1 MAAGG
6 PGLRC
11 VGGPSPHRGRS
22 RRHRRR
28 RAGRARSRP
37 FAVELVAAV
46 EGGRLADP
54 DDAGYALSL
63 AAEARELA
71 GDHEDALALS
81 ARAATTGEGTVDA
94 TWLQAIHAE
103 RLLRLGREDEGMAA
117 LAALRPLLHRDV
129 DAVGPV
135 VEALTETGRA
145 ELAEQWVT
153 AAMLTAMEREDRAT
167 DGSDEQLEVAAVV
180 DELVMTRRDVR
191 AGLGRVPDEYD
202 TLADDLDAAP
212 DLVFYPEAA
221 FTQLLAAQ
229 PEAADDL
236 GRDWDAHR
244 AIIEGELQ
252 AADAE
257 GEVLEVEVA
266 TPELLAAMLADDDEG
281 HRSGA
286 RPPPP
291 VAPGPQRP
299 VLVRLPG
306 EVQEVLS
313 APRARPGRGAPP
325 PAATVA
331 PQHRAESR
339 AAAQRAGAGR
349 AGGHPHSERGAE
361 VVGTRHPAPSR
372 PAEQGAL
379 SVTPVV
385 RGLISGR
392 SARGPAPVPCPPR
405 PRGPSA
411 ERW

>member
-1 MAAGG
+1 MAPLLTADDLDGIG
-6 PGLRC
+6 
-11 VGGPSPHRGRS
+11 
-22 RRHRRR
+22 
-28 RAGRARSRP
+28 ADAQAARDPRP

-71 GDHEDALALS
+71 GEHEEALALS
-81 ARAATTGEGTVDA
+81 ARAATTGEGTVDG

-229 PEAADDL
+229 PEAADEL

-244 AIIEGELQ
+244 AIDRGRAAGRRRRGRGLGGRGRDPR
-252 AADAE
+252 AARRDAGGRRRDAGADA
-257 GEVLEVEVA
+257 
-266 TPELLAAMLADDDEG
+266 PEPGPRLPWPPGRNDPCWCGSRAKYKKCCLPRGRDRAEEMRRRPRR
-281 HRSGA
+281 RSCRSPSSRSPPSRR
-286 RPPPP
+286 RPP
-291 VAPGPQRP
+291 R
-299 VLVRLPG
+299 
-306 EVQEVLS
+306 
-313 APRARPGRGAPP
+313 RARRRRRRNASSSAV
-325 PAATVA
+325 PA
-331 PQHRAESR
+331 R
-339 AAAQRAGAGR
+339 GAGR
-349 AGGHPHSERGAE
+349 AERW
-361 VVGTRHPAPSR
+361 
-372 PAEQGAL
+372 
-379 SVTPVV
+379 TP
-385 RGLISGR
+385 R
-392 SARGPAPVPCPPR
+392 SA
-405 PRGPSA
+405 SA
-411 ERW
+411 G

>member
-1 MAAGG
+1 MAPLLTADDLDGIG
-6 PGLRC
+6 
-11 VGGPSPHRGRS
+11 
-22 RRHRRR
+22 
-28 RAGRARSRP
+28 ADAQAARDPRP
-37 FAVELVAAV
+37 FAVELVDAV

-71 GDHEDALALS
+71 GDHEEALALS

-135 VEALTETGRA
+135 VEALTEAGRA

-153 AAMLTAMEREDRAT
+153 AAMLTAMEREERAT

-212 DLVFYPEAA
+212 DLVFLPEAA

-229 PEAADDL
+229 PEAAAEL

-244 AIIEGELQ
+244 AIVEGELQ

-266 TPELLAAMLADDDEG
+266 TPELLAAMLSDDDDDAATAPE
-281 HRSGA
+281 
-286 RPPPP
+286 
-291 VAPGPQRP
+291 PGP
-299 VLVRLPG
+299 RLPW
-306 EVQEVLS
+306 
-313 APRARPGRGAPP
+313 PPGRNDPCWCGSRAKYKKCCLPRGR
-325 PAATVA
+325 
-331 PQHRAESR
+331 HRAEDAPQPATVEPEPVEPEPAPTATPS
-339 AAAQRAGAGR
+339 AAPAS
-349 AGGHPHSERGAE
+349 SERVIQRRSGPR
-361 VVGTRHPAPSR
+361 TR
-372 PAEQGAL
+372 
-379 SVTPVV
+379 
-385 RGLISGR
+385 
-392 SARGPAPVPCPPR
+392 AR
-405 PRGPSA
+405 
-411 ERW
+411 

>member
-1 MAAGG
+1 MAPLLTADDLDGIG
-6 PGLRC
+6 
-11 VGGPSPHRGRS
+11 
-22 RRHRRR
+22 
-28 RAGRARSRP
+28 ADAQAARDPRP
-37 FAVELVAAV
+37 FAVELVDAV

-71 GDHEDALALS
+71 GDHEEALALS

-129 DAVGPV
+129 DAIGPV

-212 DLVFYPEAA
+212 DLVFFPEAA

-229 PEAADDL
+229 PEVADEL

-266 TPELLAAMLADDDEG
+266 TPGAARRDAG
-281 HRSGA
+281 GRRRRHRRHRSGA
-286 RPPPP
+286 RTPPP

-299 VLVRLPG
+299 VLVRLAG

-313 APRARPGRGAPP
+313 APRARPGRGVRRRPRRRSRRSP
-325 PAATVA
+325 SSRSPSPAVE
-331 PQHRAESR
+331 PQSSR
-339 AAAQRAGAGR
+339 A
-349 AGGHPHSERGAE
+349 HPTATPKSSER
-361 VVGTRHPAPSR
+361 VITAPSR
-372 PAEQGAL
+372 PADQGAL
-379 SVTPVV
+379 STDDRRVDQ
-385 RGLISGR
+385 R
-392 SARGPAPVPCPPR
+392 A
-405 PRGPSA
+405 
-411 ERW
+411 

>member
-1 MAAGG
+1 
-6 PGLRC
+6 
-11 VGGPSPHRGRS
+11 
-22 RRHRRR
+22 
-28 RAGRARSRP
+28 
-37 FAVELVAAV
+37 
-46 EGGRLADP
+46 
-54 DDAGYALSL
+54 
-63 AAEARELA
+63 
-71 GDHEDALALS
+71 
-81 ARAATTGEGTVDA
+81 
-94 TWLQAIHAE
+94 
-103 RLLRLGREDEGMAA
+103 MAA

-266 TPELLAAMLADDDEG
+266 TPALLAAMLSDDDDAGTAPE
-281 HRSGA
+281 
-286 RPPPP
+286 
-291 VAPGPQRP
+291 PGP
-299 VLVRLPG
+299 RLPW
-306 EVQEVLS
+306 
-313 APRARPGRGAPP
+313 PPGRNDPCWCGSRAKYKKCCLPRGRDRAEDAPP
-325 PAATVA
+325 PAATVE
-331 PQHRAESR
+331 PRPSR
-339 AAAQRAGAGR
+339 ARRAASQPSSRRPPPRRARRRSRRNASSSAVPARGAGR
-349 AGGHPHSERGAE
+349 AEGA
-361 VVGTRHPAPSR
+361 A
-372 PAEQGAL
+372 
-379 SVTPVV
+379 
-385 RGLISGR
+385 
-392 SARGPAPVPCPPR
+392 R
-405 PRGPSA
+405 PRA
-411 ERW
+411 DQRA

>member
-1 MAAGG
+1 MTGSG
-6 PGLRC
+6 
-11 VGGPSPHRGRS
+11 
-22 RRHRRR
+22 
-28 RAGRARSRP
+28 GRAQDYVAPVAPLLTADDLDGIGADAQAARDPRP
-37 FAVELVAAV
+37 FAVELVDAV

-71 GDHEDALALS
+71 GDHEEALALS

-229 PEAADDL
+229 PEAADEL

-266 TPELLAAMLADDDEG
+266 TPALLAAMLADDDAG
-281 HRSGA
+281 RHRSGA
-286 RPPPP
+286 RTPPP

-299 VLVRLPG
+299 VLVRLAG
-306 EVQEVLS
+306 EVQEVLP
-313 APRARPGRGAPP
+313 APRARPGRG
-325 PAATVA
+325 
-331 PQHRAESR
+331 R
-339 AAAQRAGAGR
+339 AAARGDGRAAVRRAGARGRVHSAGARR
-349 AGGHPHSERGAE
+349 AGARRAEPTRTATPKSSER
-361 VVGTRHPAPSR
+361 VITRR
-372 PAEQGAL
+372 PGPR
-379 SVTPVV
+379 T
-385 RGLISGR
+385 R
-392 SARGPAPVPCPPR
+392 AR
-405 PRGPSA
+405 
-411 ERW
+411 

>member
-1 MAAGG
+1 MAPLLTADDLDGIG
-6 PGLRC
+6 
-11 VGGPSPHRGRS
+11 
-22 RRHRRR
+22 
-28 RAGRARSRP
+28 ADAQAARDPRP

-71 GDHEDALALS
+71 GDHEEALALS

-212 DLVFYPEAA
+212 DLVFFPEAA

-229 PEAADDL
+229 PEAADEL

-244 AIIEGELQ
+244 AIVEGELQ

-266 TPELLAAMLADDDEG
+266 TPALLAAMLADDDASDDADTAPE
-281 HRSGA
+281 
-286 RPPPP
+286 
-291 VAPGPQRP
+291 PGP
-299 VLVRLPG
+299 RLPW
-306 EVQEVLS
+306 
-313 APRARPGRGAPP
+313 PPGRNDPCWCGSRAKYKKCCLPRGRDRAEDAPP

-331 PQHRAESR
+331 PEPVEPEPVEPEPVEPEPVSR
-339 AAAQRAGAGR
+339 APTAT
-349 AGGHPHSERGAE
+349 PTSSER
-361 VVGTRHPAPSR
+361 VITRR
-372 PAEQGAL
+372 PGPR
-379 SVTPVV
+379 T
-385 RGLISGR
+385 R
-392 SARGPAPVPCPPR
+392 AR
-405 PRGPSA
+405 
-411 ERW
+411 

>member
-1 MAAGG
+1 VAPLLTADDLDGIGADAQAARD
-6 PGLRC
+6 P
-11 VGGPSPHRGRS
+11 
-22 RRHRRR
+22 
-28 RAGRARSRP
+28 RP

-129 DAVGPV
+129 DAVGPI

-167 DGSDEQLEVAAVV
+167 DGSEEQLEVAAVV

-212 DLVFYPEAA
+212 DLVFFPEAA
-221 FTQLLAAQ
+221 FTQLLAAHS
-229 PEAADDL
+229 EAAGEL

-244 AIIEGELQ
+244 AIVEGELQ

-266 TPELLAAMLADDDEG
+266 TPELLAAMLADDDDAGTAPE
-281 HRSGA
+281 
-286 RPPPP
+286 
-291 VAPGPQRP
+291 PGP
-299 VLVRLPG
+299 RLPW
-306 EVQEVLS
+306 
-313 APRARPGRGAPP
+313 PPGRNDPCWCGSRAKYKKCCLPRGRE
-325 PAATVA
+325 
-331 PQHRAESR
+331 RAED
-339 AAAQRAGAGR
+339 AGEPEPAEPQP
-349 AGGHPHSERGAE
+349 AEHPEPVE
-361 VVGTRHPAPSR
+361 PEPTPAPSAAPKSSERVIQRR
-372 PAEQGAL
+372 PG
-379 SVTPVV
+379 P
-385 RGLISGR
+385 R
-392 SARGPAPVPCPPR
+392 SRAR
-405 PRGPSA
+405 
-411 ERW
+411 

>member
-1 MAAGG
+1 MALLLTADDLDGIG
-6 PGLRC
+6 
-11 VGGPSPHRGRS
+11 
-22 RRHRRR
+22 
-28 RAGRARSRP
+28 ADAQAARDPRP

-71 GDHEDALALS
+71 GDHEEALALS
-81 ARAATTGEGTVDA
+81 ARAATRGEGTVDA

-129 DAVGPV
+129 DAVGPI

-167 DGSDEQLEVAAVV
+167 DGSEEQLEVAAVV

-202 TLADDLDAAP
+202 TLADDLGAAP
-212 DLVFYPEAA
+212 DLVFFPEAA
-221 FTQLLAAQ
+221 FTRLLAAQ
-229 PEAADDL
+229 PEAAGEL

-244 AIIEGELQ
+244 AIVEGELQ

-266 TPELLAAMLADDDEG
+266 TPELLAAMLSDDDAAGDAATAPE
-281 HRSGA
+281 
-286 RPPPP
+286 
-291 VAPGPQRP
+291 PGP
-299 VLVRLPG
+299 RLPW
-306 EVQEVLS
+306 
-313 APRARPGRGAPP
+313 PPGRNDPCWCGSRAKYKKCCLPRGRQRAEDAGAPE
-325 PAATVA
+325 PAA
-331 PQHRAESR
+331 PQPAER
-339 AAAQRAGAGR
+339 PEPVEPEA
-349 AGGHPHSERGAE
+349 
-361 VVGTRHPAPSR
+361 TPAPSAAPKSSERVIQRR
-372 PAEQGAL
+372 PG
-379 SVTPVV
+379 P
-385 RGLISGR
+385 R
-392 SARGPAPVPCPPR
+392 SRAR
-405 PRGPSA
+405 
-411 ERW
+411 

>member
-1 MAAGG
+1 VAPLLTADDLDGIGADAQAARD
-6 PGLRC
+6 P
-11 VGGPSPHRGRS
+11 
-22 RRHRRR
+22 
-28 RAGRARSRP
+28 RP
-37 FAVELVAAV
+37 FAVELVTAV

-257 GEVLEVEVA
+257 GEVLEVELA
-266 TPELLAAMLADDDEG
+266 TPELLAAMLSDDDAGTAPE
-281 HRSGA
+281 
-286 RPPPP
+286 
-291 VAPGPQRP
+291 PGP
-299 VLVRLPG
+299 RLPW
-306 EVQEVLS
+306 
-313 APRARPGRGAPP
+313 PPGRNDPCWCGSRSKYKKCCLPRGRDRAEDAPP
-325 PAATVA
+325 PAATAEQQPTDQQPTEPQPTEPEPVEPEAIPTPSAA
-331 PQHRAESR
+331 PKSSERVIQRRPGPRSR
-339 AAAQRAGAGR
+339 AR
-349 AGGHPHSERGAE
+349 
-361 VVGTRHPAPSR
+361 
-372 PAEQGAL
+372 
-379 SVTPVV
+379 
-385 RGLISGR
+385 
-392 SARGPAPVPCPPR
+392 
-405 PRGPSA
+405 
-411 ERW
+411 

>member
-1 MAAGG
+1 MAPLLTADDLDGIG
-6 PGLRC
+6 
-11 VGGPSPHRGRS
+11 
-22 RRHRRR
+22 
-28 RAGRARSRP
+28 ADAQAARDPRP

-71 GDHEDALALS
+71 GDHEESLALS

-153 AAMLTAMEREDRAT
+153 AAVLTAMEREDRAT

-212 DLVFYPEAA
+212 DLVFFPEAA
-221 FTQLLAAQ
+221 FTQLLAAR
-229 PEAADDL
+229 PRAADEL

-244 AIIEGELQ
+244 AIVEGELQ

-266 TPELLAAMLADDDEG
+266 TPALLAAMLADDAASDDADTAPE
-281 HRSGA
+281 
-286 RPPPP
+286 
-291 VAPGPQRP
+291 PGP
-299 VLVRLPG
+299 RLPW
-306 EVQEVLS
+306 
-313 APRARPGRGAPP
+313 PPGRNDPCWCGSRAKYKKCCLPRGRDRAEDAPP
-325 PAATVA
+325 PAAAIAPEPVA
-331 PQHRAESR
+331 PEPVEPEPVEPEPVEPERTPTATPTS
-339 AAAQRAGAGR
+339 
-349 AGGHPHSERGAE
+349 SER
-361 VVGTRHPAPSR
+361 VITRR
-372 PAEQGAL
+372 PGPR
-379 SVTPVV
+379 T
-385 RGLISGR
+385 R
-392 SARGPAPVPCPPR
+392 AR
-405 PRGPSA
+405 
-411 ERW
+411 

>member
-1 MAAGG
+1 MAPLLTADDLDGIG
-6 PGLRC
+6 
-11 VGGPSPHRGRS
+11 
-22 RRHRRR
+22 
-28 RAGRARSRP
+28 ADAQAARDPRP
-37 FAVELVAAV
+37 FAVELVDAV

-71 GDHEDALALS
+71 GDHEESLALS

-212 DLVFYPEAA
+212 DLVFFPEAA

-229 PEAADDL
+229 PEAAADL

-244 AIIEGELQ
+244 AIVEGELQ

-266 TPELLAAMLADDDEG
+266 TPALLAAMLADDDAG
-281 HRSGA
+281 RHRSGA
-286 RPPPP
+286 RTPSP

-313 APRARPGRGAPP
+313 APRARPGRGG
-325 PAATVA
+325 
-331 PQHRAESR
+331 
-339 AAAQRAGAGR
+339 AAARGDGRAGARR
-349 AGGHPHSERGAE
+349 AGACRAGA
-361 VVGTRHPAPSR
+361 VTGPPPRRSRRNASSPAGP
-372 PAEQGAL
+372 
-379 SVTPVV
+379 
-385 RGLISGR
+385 
-392 SARGPAPVPCPPR
+392 ARGPGRAEGR
-405 PRGPSA
+405 PQADQRA
-411 ERW
+411 

>member
-1 MAAGG
+1 MAPLLTADDLDAIG
-6 PGLRC
+6 
-11 VGGPSPHRGRS
+11 
-22 RRHRRR
+22 
-28 RAGRARSRP
+28 ADAQAARDPRP

-71 GDHEDALALS
+71 GDHEGALALS

-153 AAMLTAMEREDRAT
+153 AAMLTAIEREDRAT
-167 DGSDEQLEVAAVV
+167 DGSEEQLEVAAVV

-221 FTQLLAAQ
+221 FLQLLAAQ
-229 PEAADDL
+229 PEAADEL

-244 AIIEGELQ
+244 AIVEGELQ

-266 TPELLAAMLADDDEG
+266 TPGLLAAMLSEDDDEG
-281 HRSGA
+281 TA
-286 RPPPP
+286 PE
-291 VAPGPQRP
+291 PGP
-299 VLVRLPG
+299 RLPW
-306 EVQEVLS
+306 
-313 APRARPGRGAPP
+313 PPGRNDPCWCGSRAKYKKCCLPRGRDRAEDAPP
-325 PAATVA
+325 PAAVEPGSVEPGSVEPEPVQPEATRPPVA
-331 PQHRAESR
+331 APTSSERVIQRRPGPRSR
-339 AAAQRAGAGR
+339 AR
-349 AGGHPHSERGAE
+349 
-361 VVGTRHPAPSR
+361 
-372 PAEQGAL
+372 
-379 SVTPVV
+379 
-385 RGLISGR
+385 
-392 SARGPAPVPCPPR
+392 
-405 PRGPSA
+405 
-411 ERW
+411 

>member
-1 MAAGG
+1 MAPLLTADDLDGIG
-6 PGLRC
+6 
-11 VGGPSPHRGRS
+11 
-22 RRHRRR
+22 
-28 RAGRARSRP
+28 ADAQAARDPRP
-37 FAVELVAAV
+37 FAVELVDAV

-71 GDHEDALALS
+71 GDHEEALALS

-129 DAVGPV
+129 DAIGPV

-212 DLVFYPEAA
+212 DLVFFPEAA

-229 PEAADDL
+229 PRAADEL

-244 AIIEGELQ
+244 AIVEGELQ

-266 TPELLAAMLADDDEG
+266 TPALLAAMLADDDADTGDTAPE
-281 HRSGA
+281 
-286 RPPPP
+286 
-291 VAPGPQRP
+291 PGP
-299 VLVRLPG
+299 RLPW
-306 EVQEVLS
+306 
-313 APRARPGRGAPP
+313 PPGRNDPCWCGSRAKYKKCCLPRGRAWAEDAPP

-331 PQHRAESR
+331 SEPVEPEPVAPEPVEPEPVEPEPTPTATPKSSERVITRRSGPRSR
-339 AAAQRAGAGR
+339 AR
-349 AGGHPHSERGAE
+349 
-361 VVGTRHPAPSR
+361 
-372 PAEQGAL
+372 
-379 SVTPVV
+379 
-385 RGLISGR
+385 
-392 SARGPAPVPCPPR
+392 
-405 PRGPSA
+405 
-411 ERW
+411 

>member
-1 MAAGG
+1 MAPLLTADDLDGIG
-6 PGLRC
+6 
-11 VGGPSPHRGRS
+11 
-22 RRHRRR
+22 
-28 RAGRARSRP
+28 ADAQAARDPRP
-37 FAVELVAAV
+37 FAVELVDAV

-71 GDHEDALALS
+71 GDHEEALALS

-153 AAMLTAMEREDRAT
+153 AAMLTAMEREDRAA
-167 DGSDEQLEVAAVV
+167 DGSDEQLEVAVVV

-221 FTQLLAAQ
+221 FTQLLAAR
-229 PEAADDL
+229 PEVADEL

-244 AIIEGELQ
+244 AIVEGELQ

-266 TPELLAAMLADDDEG
+266 TPALLAAMLADDDADGTAPE
-281 HRSGA
+281 
-286 RPPPP
+286 
-291 VAPGPQRP
+291 PGP
-299 VLVRLPG
+299 RLPWPPG
-306 EVQEVLS
+306 RNDPCWCGSRAKYKKCCL
-313 APRARPGRGAPP
+313 PRGRARAEDAPP
-325 PAATVA
+325 PAATDA
-331 PQHRAESR
+331 PEPVEPEPVDTKPVEPEPTRTATPTS
-339 AAAQRAGAGR
+339 
-349 AGGHPHSERGAE
+349 SER
-361 VVGTRHPAPSR
+361 VITRR
-372 PAEQGAL
+372 PGPR
-379 SVTPVV
+379 T
-385 RGLISGR
+385 R
-392 SARGPAPVPCPPR
+392 AR
-405 PRGPSA
+405 
-411 ERW
+411 